1 MSENL
6 LSTEMW
12 EDVPV
17 DITSEANFIWGIANK
32 LRGAYMP
39 DKYGDVVIPMTIIRR
54 FECVLEPTKDKVVE
68 TYKKDKNY
76 PVRAMYR
83 VSGKQFY
90 NTSEYNLKE
99 LCNDSDHLAANFK
112 AYLEGFSSNVS
123 DILNELNIKSHIDK
137 MNKENCLFNV
147 VKAFSELDL
156 SEEHFDSIKMGYI
169 FENLIGRFF
178 QNVDAG
184 QFYTGRDIIR
194 VMVSILTAEGCD
206 DVYSDGKVITILDQ
220 ACGTGGMLSTAYS
233 HIKALNKTTDIRL
246 FGQEFMGQSYAVGLA
261 EMLIKGQDA
270 TNFRHA
276 DTLKEDCFRDT
287 KMRFLLENPPFGT
300 PWKGSDAKV
309 GQEAAVLE
317 EYAKGER
324 SRWPAGL
331 PGGGDSQLLFMQS
344 AVHKMDDELGRAAI
358 ITNGSPLF
366 NGGTASGESQIRRW
380 LLENDL
386 IEAIIAMPT
395 DLFYNTGI
403 ATYIWILS
411 KNKKEERKG
420 KIQLIDATEIYHTL
434 RKSLGNKRREFTGED
449 RKKITELYSNFEEN
463 KLCQIY
469 PNEEFIYREYTVMQ
483 PMQRSYAIN
492 EKRIENLEISGA
504 LNTFYDSTKHA
515 ELLDKEEL
523 GEKLKK
529 TEKTNLKKYEDNKAD
544 YEKIFEILR
553 NNTSDKKYMS
563 KGEFEPIIDRLLKGI
578 PLTKAVF
585 NKVLNGLSLMDK
597 EAKIE
602 KDKKGHIVYDTS
614 TKDTE
619 IVNIREDIDE
629 YMEREVLP
637 HIPDAKAFFEED
649 INLKTPKIKT
659 GAEIPFT
666 RYFYKYESPR
676 PSEELAKEFLE
687 LEDLVNQKVKELFEE
702 V

>member
-1 MSENL
+1 
-6 LSTEMW
+6 
-12 EDVPV
+12 
-17 DITSEANFIWGIANK
+17 
-32 LRGAYMP
+32 
-39 DKYGDVVIPMTIIRR
+39 
-54 FECVLEPTKDKVVE
+54 
-68 TYKKDKNY
+68 
-76 PVRAMYR
+76 
-83 VSGKQFY
+83 
-90 NTSEYNLKE
+90 
-99 LCNDSDHLAANFK
+99 
-112 AYLEGFSSNVS
+112 
-123 DILNELNIKSHIDK
+123 
-137 MNKENCLFNV
+137 
-147 VKAFSELDL
+147 
-156 SEEHFDSIKMGYI
+156 
-169 FENLIGRFF
+169 
-178 QNVDAG
+178 
-184 QFYTGRDIIR
+184 
-194 VMVSILTAEGCD
+194 
-206 DVYSDGKVITILDQ
+206 
-220 ACGTGGMLSTAYS
+220 MLSTAYS
-233 HIKALNKTTDIRL
+233 HIRDLNGTADVRI

-287 KMRFLLENPPFGT
+287 KMRFLLSNPPFGT
-300 PWKGSDAKV
+300 PWKGADAKD
-309 GQEAAVLE
+309 GQEAAVMA

-331 PGGGDSQLLFMQS
+331 PAGGDSQLLFMQS
-344 AVHKMDDELGRAAI
+344 AVHKMEDKLGRGAI

-411 KNKKEERKG
+411 KNKREERKG
-420 KIQLIDATEIYHTL
+420 KIQLIDASEIYHTL

-449 RKKITELYSNFEEN
+449 RKRITELYTNFEEN
-463 KLCQIY
+463 DLCQIY
-469 PNEEFIYREYTVMQ
+469 PNEEFIYKEYTVMQ

-492 EKRIENLEISGA
+492 EERIENLEVSGA
-504 LNTFYDSTKHA
+504 LNTFYDPAKHA

-529 TEKTNLKKYEDNKAD
+529 AEKNNLKKYEDNKAD
-544 YEKIFEILR
+544 YEKIFEILK
-553 NNTSDKKYMS
+553 NNISDKKYMA
-563 KGEFEPIIDRLLKGI
+563 KDEFEPIVDKLLKGI
-578 PLTKAVF
+578 NLTKAVF
-585 NKVLNGLSLMDK
+585 NRIIDGLSIMDK
-597 EAKIE
+597 EAEIE
-602 KDKKGHIVYDTS
+602 RDKKGHIVYDTS

-619 IVNIREDIDE
+619 IINIRENIDE
-629 YMEREVLP
+629 YMAREVLP
-637 HIPDAKAFFEED
+637 HIPDAKAFFEE
-649 INLKTPKIKT
+649 NLNVKKPVIKT

-666 RYFYKYESPR
+666 RYFYKYEAPR